1 VRSRFE
7 APAHDRVAL
16 AARRPFDEM
25 TKGVVEPVVPAFV
38 AAREGLR
45 LDRIEVAPPET
56 TFPLSLRSPVYAAT
70 AALTLPSPKG
80 RGFKNGAQPNP
91 AQNAAWVRRARAWK
105 CWPTEIRPVASR
117 RFTVSK

>member
-80 RGFKNGAQPNP
+80 RGFHLGGFASEIARQQFQPFNGVTRCPP
-91 AQNAAWVRRARAWK
+91 CFRR
-105 CWPTEIRPVASR
+105 
-117 RFTVSK
+117 SK